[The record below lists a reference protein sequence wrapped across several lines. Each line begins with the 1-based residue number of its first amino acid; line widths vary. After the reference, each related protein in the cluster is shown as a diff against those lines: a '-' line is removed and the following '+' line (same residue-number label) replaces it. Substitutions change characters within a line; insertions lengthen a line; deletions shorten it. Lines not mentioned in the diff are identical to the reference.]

1 MFHWSQGAV
10 YLIIVWP
17 IRIENIGSNSLQ
29 CIDIH
34 YGISPCIPGLVPSI
48 YKICHHSANLCRFH
62 MGYYSFFFCASS
74 FTPISCRL
82 LFLFLFFSCIVDV
95 SCSPPILI
103 VLAVTFWLFSQP
115 FGFSVLVLLGH
126 SFPTVP
132 IHLSLLLLF
141 FCSIFFQCPFEQ
153 WISYES
159 GFIWYTLSCP
169 VTTALTG
176 LHSSCDAYLAVSQWF
191 STVLST
197 HSANLPTNYKQQ

>member
-48 YKICHHSANLCRFH
+48 YQICHHSANLCRFH

-82 LFLFLFFSCIVDV
+82 LFLFLFFFLHCWHQLFPANPHC
-95 SCSPPILI
+95 SCSYFLT
-103 VLAVTFWLFSQP
+103 LFTTFWLFCSR
-115 FGFSVLVLLGH
+115 SLGIQLSYGADS
-126 SFPTVP
+126 SFVVV
-132 IHLSLLLLF
+132 F

>member
-48 YKICHHSANLCRFH
+48 YQICHHSANLCRFH

-82 LFLFLFFSCIVDV
+82 LFLFLFFSCIVDI

-115 FGFSVLVLLGH
+115 FGFSVLVLLGY
-126 SFPTVP
+126 SSPTVP
-132 IHLSLLLLF
+132 IHLSLLFFSVRFSSSALLN
-141 FCSIFFQCPFEQ
+141 S
-153 WISYES
+153 ES
-159 GFIWYTLSCP
+159 VTRVDLSDIRF
-169 VTTALTG
+169 L
-176 LHSSCDAYLAVSQWF
+176 
-191 STVLST
+191 VLSRQLWQGYIVLVMHT
-197 HSANLPTNYKQQ
+197 WQCHSDFRQYSRPILLTCQQIINNSN